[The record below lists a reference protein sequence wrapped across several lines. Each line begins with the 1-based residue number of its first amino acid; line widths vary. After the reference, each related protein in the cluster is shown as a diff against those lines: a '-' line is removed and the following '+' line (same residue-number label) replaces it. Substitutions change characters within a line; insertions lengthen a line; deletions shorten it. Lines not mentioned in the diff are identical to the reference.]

1 MKQKERTKRNEL
13 CISQIQGNI
22 CRERGMYPRL
32 EKQSSWQQQIHNKS
46 IPFPQGPC
54 ILSIWSKP
62 YTWWENLQTHVLLTM
77 HVMTHHGPTS
87 RHAFSRKVEEWGFLV
102 KARREAWAVMSLKP
116 AKKRGSGRIYVQAH
130 STLHCTLYN
139 NKISFYLLCMWKRG
153 KWYDGYCTFRS
164 LLYRGWNVG
173 VAYKSDRMILNKQT
187 GKRSAHVK
195 YLQKLHTASKNTVVI
210 KHIFFVFYLAAGGP
224 IKISHETLK

>member
-1 MKQKERTKRNEL
+1 MRKTKL
-13 CISQIQGNI
+13 LTTTDTQ
-22 CRERGMYPRL
+22 
-32 EKQSSWQQQIHNKS
+32 QSH
-46 IPFPQGPC
+46 PFPPGTMHPKYL
-54 ILSIWSKP
+54 IKTLHLMGK
-62 YTWWENLQTHVLLTM
+62 LTNSCSSM

-87 RHAFSRKVEEWGFLV
+87 RHAFTRKVEEWSFLV
-102 KARREAWAVMSLKP
+102 KAWREAWAVMSLKP

-130 STLHCTLYN
+130 STLYS
-139 NKISFYLLCMWKRG
+139 NKISFYLLCMWKRN

-164 LLYRGWNVG
+164 LLCTGWNVG
-173 VAYKSDRMILNKQT
+173 VAYKSDRKILNKQT

-224 IKISHETLK
+224 IKISHET